1 MLKHI
6 ARHNQQRAVIVYR
19 EIPGEEHMSLIVYSD
34 TLPRAVHD
42 ELMKTVESL
51 AAQSTPDLFNVLF
64 RTLGVDGI
72 NLLQTLHINHWLKK
86 VPCNQVIVTPTPT
99 SNVRLDELN
108 KILKEMA
115 PGEEAVKKLAEID
128 SQRGM
133 TTKPNT
139 KKPVE
144 KEVGVPPNSRAGEV
158 DVSAYTN
165 SGVLSDADLAK
176 QRRDQAAQM
185 KLQAEQLLAEA
196 KRLESEAKDLTPTSD
211 VKRTKTKKATT
222 AKKQEA

>member
-19 EIPGEEHMSLIVYSD
+19 EVPGEEHMSLIVYSD

-51 AAQSTPDLFNVLF
+51 AAQNDKDLYNVLF
-64 RTLGVDGI
+64 RTLGVDGV
-72 NLLQTLHINHWLKK
+72 NLLQTLHVNHWLKK

-99 SNVRLDELN
+99 SSVRLDELN

-115 PGEEAVKKLAEID
+115 QGDEAVKRLAEID

-133 TTKPNT
+133 PMKA
-139 KKPVE
+139 KKAIE

-158 DVSAYTN
+158 DVSDYTN
-165 SGVLSDADLAK
+165 TGVLSDADLSK
-176 QRRDQAAQM
+176 QRLDQAAEM
-185 KLQAEQLLAEA
+185 KRQAEQLLAEA
-196 KRLESEAKDLTPTSD
+196 KRLETEATELTPTSN
-211 VKRTKTKKATT
+211 VKRTKTKKAATN
-222 AKKQEA
+222 KKQAA